1 MYQVEITS
9 EGGSVTSA
17 VMTWKQVRRY
27 LPGGKLFGTVKRVEL
42 HRIVRGI

>member
-1 MYQVEITS
+1 MYNVEITGAS
-9 EGGSVTSA
+9 GEVSRS

-27 LPGGKLFGTVKRVEL
+27 LPGGKLFGTVARVEL